1 MVNEMA
7 FTTRSA
13 AETQRLGR
21 QLGALMKAGDV
32 IFLTGDLGAGKTTF
46 AKGVA
51 LGLGIREDVTSPT
64 FTLVTEY
71 EGRVPLAHMDLYR
84 LLPEQGATAA
94 NGDGTG
100 DTGASVDGT
109 GSGGSVGSGSS
120 VASGGGVA
128 SGSSLGSGG
137 GVGSSGGTDFAS
149 IGVEDYLYGDYAVL
163 VEWPGDLVHEVD
175 DALHIHI
182 VQQPLPR
189 IDEREFQCKATGE
202 RSWKR
207 LDEWVKQWLF

>member
-7 FTTRSA
+7 FTTKSA

-84 LLPEQGATAA
+84 LLPEQGAVA
-94 NGDGTG
+94 GDSH
-100 DTGASVDGT
+100 A
-109 GSGGSVGSGSS
+109 GSGAGSGN
-120 VASGGGVA
+120 VI
-128 SGSSLGSGG
+128 GSGEG
-137 GVGSSGGTDFAS
+137 AGSGERRGNDGGTDFAS
-149 IGVEDYLYGDYAVL
+149 IGVQDYLYGDYAVL
-163 VEWPGDLVHEVD
+163 VEWPGDLVHEVE

-182 VQQPLPR
+182 VQLPLPR
-189 IDEREFQCKATGE
+189 IDEREFQCKATGP
-202 RSWKR
+202 RSWQR

>member
-7 FTTRSA
+7 FTTKSA

-21 QLGALMKAGDV
+21 RLGALMKAGDV

-84 LLPEQGATAA
+84 LLPEQAA
-94 NGDGTG
+94 AGNGSGTG
-100 DTGASVDGT
+100 DGAASVDGT
-109 GSGGSVGSGSS
+109 GSGGSGGSGS
-120 VASGGGVA
+120 
-128 SGSSLGSGG
+128 
-137 GVGSSGGTDFAS
+137 GVGSRGGGTDFAS

-182 VQQPLPR
+182 VQLPLPR
-189 IDEREFQCKATGE
+189 IDEREFQCKSTGS
-202 RSWKR
+202 RSWQR